1 MQKFVIIQLLIIL
14 AFPFLMNAQEE
25 EKGGEFSIDINLR
38 PRFEYRNGYSYP
50 RLETDRPSAFTSN
63 RARIGANFDNGFL
76 SARIAAQDISIW
88 GQKRQNDNDGA
99 RTTMHEAWAQMRHD
113 GFFAKI
119 GRQSL
124 NYDDG
129 RILSESSWTS
139 TGIWHD
145 AVKLGYENPM
155 NTLHLAFAYNQSREK
170 TNEGTFYEVVGQPYQ
185 NMQMAWYQY
194 RNPIGFTAS
203 ALFIN
208 LGFETGNPTPE
219 EGAPISKK
227 TYMQTMGTNIG
238 YKNKIWNVMGTFYYQ
253 AGTNSKD
260 EKVSAY
266 MLALRG
272 RYALRPRLSLYG
284 GTEFHPGQ
292 DPDSEK
298 ITRMD
303 LLYRSNHSFMG
314 SMDYFKGYD
323 YYGVWDKYI
332 GVNWNAW
339 RKLGLDLRYHHFSSE
354 QLIDV
359 EGINKNVLGSEIDFT
374 FTYPIRKHIML
385 EGGYSFMLATDAMPI
400 AKEQK
405 EHPGNPDSWQDW
417 AYISL
422 TINPTIFKSRF

>member
-1 MQKFVIIQLLIIL
+1 MQKFIVIVLLSVL
-14 AFPFLMNAQEE
+14 ALPFLINAQEE
-25 EKGGEFSIDINLR
+25 EKGGEFSMDINLR
-38 PRFEYRNGYSYP
+38 PRFEYRHGYSYP
-50 RLETDRPSAFTSN
+50 RLETDKASAFISN

-76 SARIAAQDISIW
+76 SARIAAQDVSIW
-88 GQKRQNDNDGA
+88 GQKRQNDNDGV

-124 NYDDG
+124 SYDDG
-129 RILSESSWTS
+129 RILSESSWTP

-145 AVKLGYENPM
+145 AVKVGYENPM

-170 TNEGTFYEVVGQPYQ
+170 TNEGTFYDPVGQPYQ

-194 RNPIGFTAS
+194 RNPVGFTAS

-208 LGFETGNPTPE
+208 LGFETGDPTPV
-219 EGAPISKK
+219 EGVVISKK
-227 TYMQTMGTNIG
+227 VYMQTMGTNIG
-238 YKNKIWNVMGTFYYQ
+238 YKTKIWNVMGTFYYQ
-253 AGTNSKD
+253 TGTNSQD
-260 EKVSAY
+260 EKVNAY

-272 RYALRPRLSLYG
+272 RYAFQLQLSLYG

-292 DPDSEK
+292 DPDSKK

-323 YYGVWDKYI
+323 YYGVWDKYL
-332 GVNWNAW
+332 GLNWSPW
-339 RKLGLDLRYHHFSSE
+339 KKLGLDLRYHHFSSE
-354 QLIDV
+354 QPINV
-359 EGINKNVLGSEIDFT
+359 EGTNKKALGSEIDFT

-400 AKEQK
+400 AKDR
-405 EHPGNPDSWQDW
+405 PGNPDAWQDW
-417 AYISL
+417 AYVSL

>member
-1 MQKFVIIQLLIIL
+1 MQKFIIIQLLIIL

-238 YKNKIWNVMGTFYYQ
+238 YKNNIWNVMGTFYYQ

-314 SMDYFKGYD
+314 
-323 YYGVWDKYI
+323 
-332 GVNWNAW
+332 
-339 RKLGLDLRYHHFSSE
+339 
-354 QLIDV
+354 
-359 EGINKNVLGSEIDFT
+359 
-374 FTYPIRKHIML
+374 
-385 EGGYSFMLATDAMPI
+385 
-400 AKEQK
+400 
-405 EHPGNPDSWQDW
+405 
-417 AYISL
+417 
-422 TINPTIFKSRF
+422 

>member
-1 MQKFVIIQLLIIL
+1 MQKFLVIVLLAAF
-14 AFPFLMNAQEE
+14 AFPLHTSAQEE
-25 EKGGEFSIDINLR
+25 EKGGEFSIDMNLR
-38 PRFEYRNGYSYP
+38 PRFEYRNGYNYP
-50 RLETDRPSAFTSN
+50 RLETDEASAFISN

-76 SARIAAQDISIW
+76 SARIAAQDVSVW
-88 GQKRQNDNDGA
+88 GQKRQNDNDGG
-99 RTTMHEAWAQMRHD
+99 RFTMHEAWAQMRHD

-124 NYDDG
+124 SYDDG
-129 RILSESSWTS
+129 RILSESSWTP

-145 AVKLGYENPM
+145 ALKVGYENPF

-170 TNEGTFYEVVGQPYQ
+170 TNEGTYYEAVGQPYQ
-185 NMQMAWYQY
+185 NMQTLWYQY
-194 RNPIGFTAS
+194 RNPVGFTAS

-208 LGFETGNPTPE
+208 LGFETGDPATEN
-219 EGAPISKK
+219 SKK
-227 TYMQTMGTNIG
+227 VYMQTMGSNIG
-238 YKNKIWNVMGTFYYQ
+238 YKNNTWSIMGTFYYQ
-253 AGTNSKD
+253 TGTNSND

-272 RYALRPRLSLYG
+272 RYALNPRLFLYG

-292 DPDSEK
+292 DPDSDK

-314 SMDYFKGYD
+314 SMDYFRGDD

-332 GVNWNAW
+332 GLNWNPW
-339 RKLGLDLRYHHFSSE
+339 KKLGLDLRYHHFSSE
-354 QLIDV
+354 QPIDV
-359 EGINKNVLGSEIDFT
+359 DGTNKKVLGSEIDFT

-400 AKEQK
+400 AKDR
-405 EHPGNPDSWQDW
+405 PGNPDAWQDW
-417 AYISL
+417 AYVSL
-422 TINPTIFKSRF
+422 TINPTIFKGRF